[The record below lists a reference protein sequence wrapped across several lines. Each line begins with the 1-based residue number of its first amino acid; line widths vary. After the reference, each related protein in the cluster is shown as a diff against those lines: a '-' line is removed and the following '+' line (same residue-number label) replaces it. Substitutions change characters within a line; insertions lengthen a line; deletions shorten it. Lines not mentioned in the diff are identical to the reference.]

1 MEKSDIEHLANLA
14 RIQLDDEEK
23 TELATSITE
32 ILGYVSQVTD
42 IAATEKE
49 KKAEGLYNVMRDDE
63 PAHEAGAFTDAILKS
78 APASEG
84 RYVKVKKILGG
95 GSEESA

>member
-14 RIQLDDEEK
+14 RIELGDEEK

-32 ILGYVSQVTD
+32 ILGYVGQVTD

-49 KKAEGLYNVMRDDE
+49 KKAEGLYNVMRDDI
-63 PAHEAGAFTDAILKS
+63 PAHEAGEFTDAILAS
-78 APASEG
+78 APTAEG

-95 GSEESA
+95 SEEST

>member
-14 RIQLDDEEK
+14 RIELGDEEK

-42 IAATEKE
+42 IAATE
-49 KKAEGLYNVMRDDE
+49 
-63 PAHEAGAFTDAILKS
+63 
-78 APASEG
+78 
-84 RYVKVKKILGG
+84 
-95 GSEESA
+95 